1 MGTRTAAGVQP
12 VAKILVVDDDP
23 LVRFV
28 TADHLQDAGFE
39 VVEAPSA
46 DCALPLLE
54 AGDGIA
60 ALVTDVQMPGS
71 MNGLELAQIVRRRWP
86 SLPIVVVSGYAPP
99 QLGTVPA
106 GATFLTKPYDPDE
119 LLRCLAA
126 LPGEQ
131 GH

>member
-46 DCALPLLE
+46 DGALPLLE

-86 SLPIVVVSGYAPP
+86 GPVPQFDREAIGAVVREELTS
-99 QLGTVPA
+99 A
-106 GATFLTKPYDPDE
+106 GVLKGV
-119 LLRCLAA
+119 R
-126 LPGEQ
+126 
-131 GH
+131 